1 VLRSDSDQII
11 RAAGG
16 VLWRTT
22 ASGGTEAALV
32 HRAKY
37 AEHAHG
43 GSRPTGVAAVGR
55 RCAPPQLPAGCRCPD
70 ALKTLAA
77 SAIGRSAV
85 LLVRNGHAVPTR
97 RN

>member
-1 VLRSDSDQII
+1 MRNTRTAEVDRLAWLPLDD
-11 RAAGG
+11 AARR
-16 VLWRTT
+16 LSYQRD
-22 ASGGTEAALV
+22 ADAL
-32 HRAKY
+32 
-37 AEHAHG
+37 
-43 GSRPTGVAAVGR
+43 
-55 RCAPPQLPAGCRCPD
+55 D